1 MPGISEFL
9 DNLTD
14 PQWDTIVR
22 VIQDLQDS
30 VSPERLESL
39 RKFLASLNLEIDQVN
54 RRRDALGQK
63 VENIEVALQV
73 IDKGLHVNP
82 DLEVELFK
90 SILSM
95 WKANLRVEIADLR
108 PSEKLEKKYDTER
121 KRELLIQIQALVSN
135 LNVELRQAHERTG
148 EGSQTVCRKEQR

>member
-1 MPGISEFL
+1 
-9 DNLTD
+9 
-14 PQWDTIVR
+14 
-22 VIQDLQDS
+22 
-30 VSPERLESL
+30 
-39 RKFLASLNLEIDQVN
+39 
-54 RRRDALGQK
+54 
-63 VENIEVALQV
+63 
-73 IDKGLHVNP
+73 
-82 DLEVELFK
+82 VELFK

-148 EGSQTVCRKEQR
+148 EGSQTVCKREQR